1 MLVPLDEQ
9 DRTLWDAA
17 MIDEGHRLVRGCLAL
32 DRPGPYQVQA
42 AINAVHT
49 DALDASMT
57 DWSQVVALFD
67 QLLRSSRRPR
77 WSR

>member
-1 MLVPLDEQ
+1 MGRRH
-9 DRTLWDAA
+9 DRRGTPPGA
-17 MIDEGHRLVRGCLAL
+17 GCLAL
-32 DRPGPYQVQA
+32 NRPGPYQVQA

-67 QLLRSSRRPR
+67 QLRSRSRRAR